1 MRKRGPLFVVML
13 DEGRVIESSKYCAK
27 GLIPVDDLLRF
38 LGVMAALS
46 ASAQTMTLQVRRRMN
61 WLRFKEGD
69 GDDIELVAFKRGK
82 VHANV
87 HLACGVNGAILAAV
101 ANIHPLS
108 YLGLTPIWA
117 YSQLPLLTNAMDYVC
132 AGVLV
137 AYGGPWFHEVLGILR
152 EYKKSLRGTA

>member
-1 MRKRGPLFVVML
+1 M
-13 DEGRVIESSKYCAK
+13 DE
-27 GLIPVDDLLRF
+27 LLRF

-46 ASAQTMTLQVRRRMN
+46 ASAQTMTLQMRKRMKI
-61 WLRFKEGD
+61 FKLKEND

-101 ANIHPLS
+101 GNIHPLS

-117 YSQLPLLTNAMDYVC
+117 LSNTPWITNGMDYVC